1 MCQLYGSFPVCQV
14 GVSASCLNKSG
25 PMENLLLN
33 EAYEKLVFRSR
44 SGCPHLGYGTPVCHQ
59 MVRWNP
65 LCAAILNFGQDFC
78 VSTLEHEV
86 Q

>member
-14 GVSASCLNKSG
+14 GVSASCLNKPG

-44 SGCPHLGYGTPVCHQ
+44 SGYPIRVCGT
-59 MVRWNP
+59 
-65 LCAAILNFGQDFC
+65 
-78 VSTLEHEV
+78 
-86 Q
+86 